1 MVDDQALVQAI
12 MLVPNAKRHQLSEV
26 ITAVASASATSLLRR
41 DCTDSAWSAWLGGR
55 FTKSVRVAKSHADF
69 AAAVANCVYVE
80 GAGPVQAAAFA
91 PMAYRAMPRWMS
103 KARVEGLVCTDDL
116 PDSAHGA
123 DWAIG
128 LAAPMTAGKA
138 AAQVAHAL
146 CKITLELG
154 SVPSFALYRAAGSA
168 AEAAVEIID
177 AGLTEF
183 GGVPTRT
190 VVASP
195 L

>member
-1 MVDDQALVQAI
+1 
-12 MLVPNAKRHQLSEV
+12 MLAPNAKRHQLSTV

-41 DCTDSAWSAWLGGR
+41 DHHDSAWAAWLAGR

-69 AAAVANCVYVE
+69 TTAVANCAYVE
-80 GAGPVQAAAFA
+80 SAGPVQAAAFA
-91 PMAYRAMPRWMS
+91 PTTYSDMPRWMS

-128 LAAPMTAGKA
+128 LTAPMTAGKA

-146 CKITLELG
+146 CRITLDLG
-154 SVPSFALYRAAGSA
+154 SVPSFALYRATSSE
-168 AEAAVEIID
+168 AEATVEIID

-183 GGVPTRT
+183 GGIPTRT

-195 L
+195 I